1 MKKFKDYFDSVPSLE
16 TDRFLLVPFSRED
29 MDEYFEILRDD
40 RVQKYLGGGV
50 PLFDQEPKITN
61 WLNNIN
67 DRLLKR
73 KLVFTWCVKSKTN
86 GKVIGRIDLGGF
98 VKQTMAEIAYH
109 YAYESW
115 GKGTASEVAASV
127 TDFGLNELGLRRIQG
142 VVHVENRP
150 SMRVLEKNGYLR
162 EGILHHYPFGRE
174 FHDVIMLAIV
184 KRSDIDEMSGN
195 FALPTKEE

>member
-1 MKKFKDYFDSVPSLE
+1 MKKFKDYFNSVPSLE

-29 MDEYFEILRDD
+29 MDEYFDILRDN

-50 PLFDQEPKITN
+50 PLFDKEPNITN

-67 DRLLKR
+67 GRLLKS
-73 KLVFTWCVKSKTN
+73 KLVFTWCVKSKTTGN
-86 GKVIGRIDLGGF
+86 VIGRIDLGGF

-115 GKGTASEVAASV
+115 GKGAASEVAARV

-142 VVHVENRP
+142 VVHIENEA

-162 EGILHHYPFGRE
+162 EGTLHHYPFGRE
-174 FHDVIMLAIV
+174 FHDVVMLAIV
-184 KRSDIDEMSGN
+184 KRSDIDETI
-195 FALPTKEE
+195 ALQI